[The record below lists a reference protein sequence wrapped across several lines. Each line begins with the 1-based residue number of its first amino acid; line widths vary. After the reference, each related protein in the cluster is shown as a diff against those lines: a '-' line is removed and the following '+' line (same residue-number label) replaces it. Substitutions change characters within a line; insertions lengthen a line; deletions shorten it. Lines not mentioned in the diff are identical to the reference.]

1 MYLSNPFMASLY
13 YEKVLRIICVFIH
26 LPSSPTFSL
35 TTPPPHF
42 LVFSHI
48 DVHLVPKIYL
58 HRGLLCIP
66 ICFDNKGR
74 KMYLAGRAS
83 SLYFLIAK
91 IALSNKSFPW
101 ACCCS
106 TMRGATSVTA
116 AAGITMS
123 PFSRNLGAQIFTG
136 VKSLLMLLG
145 RAWSLIWSPC
155 LLILLHQQPQTGSRK
170 SKVLMPS
177 FLL

>member
-1 MYLSNPFMASLY
+1 MAQILLWLICTMRRHLELSAYSFTYLLLQPFLLLLLPLTFWSSAVQTFIQSLKY
-13 YEKVLRIICVFIH
+13 TSIEGFFAY
-26 LPSSPTFSL
+26 
-35 TTPPPHF
+35 
-42 LVFSHI
+42 
-48 DVHLVPKIYL
+48 
-58 HRGLLCIP
+58 P

-74 KMYLAGRAS
+74 KMYLAGGAS

-91 IALSNKSFPW
+91 TALSNKSFPW

-116 AAGITMS
+116 AVGITMS